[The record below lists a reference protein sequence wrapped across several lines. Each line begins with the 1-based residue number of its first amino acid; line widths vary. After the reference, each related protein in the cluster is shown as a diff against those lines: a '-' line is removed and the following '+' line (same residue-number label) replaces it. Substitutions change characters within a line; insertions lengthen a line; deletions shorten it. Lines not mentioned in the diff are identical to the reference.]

1 MKLSPRLRARVLRR
15 LKEVPQAKRDEW
27 TKRLISACADLA
39 ILEMEIEETLGLGRK
54 AK

>member
-1 MKLSPRLRARVLRR
+1 MTLKDRVLRR

-39 ILEMEIEETLGLGRK
+39 LLEMEIEKTLGLGRK
-54 AK
+54 AKR